1 MRTKTKTILLLVGLV
16 LLMTAC
22 TNDPQPPM
30 TTDSDSEYTLPA
42 GTLPTQEELVLLNE
56 IRQEYTNSLK

>member
-1 MRTKTKTILLLVGLV
+1 MRTKLSFGLVGLL
-16 LLMTAC
+16 LLMSAC

-42 GTLPTQEELVLLNE
+42 GAIPTAEERELVNK
-56 IRQEYTNSLK
+56 IREEYTNSLK

>member
-1 MRTKTKTILLLVGLV
+1 MRTKISVGLAGLLL
-16 LLMTAC
+16 LMSAC

-42 GTLPTQEELVLLNE
+42 GTIPTAEERELVNQLRE
-56 IRQEYTNSLK
+56 EYTNSLK